1 MNKKAKHIISILLA
15 VILST
20 LCNISTI
27 FAQNPT
33 ISINSLEVN
42 NDAETSKMLSLEE
55 YNIKF
60 NHEEYN
66 HKELSSRAARLS
78 GVKTKTKNIIT
89 SINNMTVGTVT
100 IKHQS
105 YMESGRPKFAL
116 DTVSISAPP
125 SRYGIWLLTDSYVSY
140 STDHI
145 SVHYTYETTVGDM
158 TDYAT
163 VNSVQEA

>member
-89 SINNMTVGTVT
+89 SINNMTVGTV
-100 IKHQS
+100 
-105 YMESGRPKFAL
+105 
-116 DTVSISAPP
+116 SISAPP

-163 VNSVQEA
+163 VNFVQEA

>member
-89 SINNMTVGTVT
+89 RLDYSQHNR
-100 IKHQS
+100 
-105 YMESGRPKFAL
+105 ESG
-116 DTVSISAPP
+116 
-125 SRYGIWLLTDSYVSY
+125 
-140 STDHI
+140 
-145 SVHYTYETTVGDM
+145 
-158 TDYAT
+158 
-163 VNSVQEA
+163 

>member
-1 MNKKAKHIISILLA
+1 MSVKGRTQFNYLYSTSEKLLG
-15 VILST
+15 
-20 LCNISTI
+20 CN
-27 FAQNPT
+27 
-33 ISINSLEVN
+33 L
-42 NDAETSKMLSLEE
+42 
-55 YNIKF
+55 
-60 NHEEYN
+60 
-66 HKELSSRAARLS
+66 
-78 GVKTKTKNIIT
+78 TKTKNIIT

-100 IKHQS
+100 IKYQS

-163 VNSVQEA
+163 VNFVQEA

>member
-78 GVKTKTKNIIT
+78 GPIPNP
-89 SINNMTVGTVT
+89 
-100 IKHQS
+100 QS
-105 YMESGRPKFAL
+105 PIPNPQSPWK
-116 DTVSISAPP
+116 
-125 SRYGIWLLTDSYVSY
+125 
-140 STDHI
+140 
-145 SVHYTYETTVGDM
+145 
-158 TDYAT
+158 
-163 VNSVQEA
+163 VNP

>member
-1 MNKKAKHIISILLA
+1 
-15 VILST
+15 
-20 LCNISTI
+20 
-27 FAQNPT
+27 
-33 ISINSLEVN
+33 
-42 NDAETSKMLSLEE
+42 ML
-55 YNIKF
+55 
-60 NHEEYN
+60 
-66 HKELSSRAARLS
+66 
-78 GVKTKTKNIIT
+78 VKTKTKNIIT

-100 IKHQS
+100 IKYQS

-163 VNSVQEA
+163 VNFVQEA